1 MMADEPVNQD
11 EYAKQVQAKYAQE
24 LMQKANVIGVG
35 VGRAREGDEP
45 TTEVAIVVMVEK
57 KLPEDQLNHDDI
69 LPRDIEGVRVDVQ
82 EVGTLDAQ
90 QA

>member
-1 MMADEPVNQD
+1 MVDEPVDRD

-24 LMQKANVIGVG
+24 LMTKANVVGVG
-35 VGRAREGDEP
+35 VGRAREGNQP
-45 TTEVAIVVMVEK
+45 TTEVAIVVMVDK
-57 KLPEDQLNHDDI
+57 KLPEDQLDREDI
-69 LPRDIEGVRVDVQ
+69 LPRDLEGVRVDVQ